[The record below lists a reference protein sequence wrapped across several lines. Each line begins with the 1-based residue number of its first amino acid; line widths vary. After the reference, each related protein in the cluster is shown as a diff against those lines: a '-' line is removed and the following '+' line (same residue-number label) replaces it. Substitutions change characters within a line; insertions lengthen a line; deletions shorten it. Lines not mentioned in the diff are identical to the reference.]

1 MLKHVTELKDLMQQK
16 ETEMQ
21 QKEKEHS
28 EQYRLLEELSKR
40 KETTLRDDLE
50 KKDKELKGEKDDK
63 KKIVD
68 DKKAREEEIKK
79 LKEQQQKEIDDFY
92 IIHVMKIKKCTIC

>member
-28 EQYRLLEELSKR
+28 EQYRLLEELSKH

-50 KKDKELKGEKDDK
+50 KKDEELKGEKDDK

-79 LKEQQQKEIDDFY
+79 LKEQQQKEIDDFH